1 MNAQTAIQLL
11 LMLDSIS
18 TQVFNFINSMKEL
31 SKGDEEDLQ
40 FAIAEYRVKNDTKY
54 RSVIAKLKAKAK

>member
-31 SKGDEEDLQ
+31 SKDDEESLQ
-40 FAIAEYRVKNDTKY
+40 FAIAEYRVKNDAKY